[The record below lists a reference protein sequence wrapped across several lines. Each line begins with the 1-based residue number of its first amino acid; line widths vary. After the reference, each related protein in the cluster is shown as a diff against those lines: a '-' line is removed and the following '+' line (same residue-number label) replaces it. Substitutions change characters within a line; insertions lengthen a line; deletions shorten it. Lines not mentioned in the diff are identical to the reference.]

1 MAALSQSIAASG
13 PFRFLVGP
21 EKKEYMMHTELVASL
36 SKPLRA
42 LLTNGMEESCKR
54 VAEWPEVEETTFVR
68 FFQFAYTGQ
77 FDAEEP
83 EKPPPKTPEPFEDPE
98 PAPPEPEPLLLESE
112 PVPEPVPE
120 PEPEPEPEPDFEYD
134 ERGRLVRA
142 KKKKKKK
149 PTWGWRDETE
159 VIEQGTKKEKL
170 WASFQHAFEP
180 FEASSTRW
188 SLPDQDPTSD
198 FTRVFLAYARLYVLA
213 DEKDI
218 QGLAELSL
226 RRLHHSLTHFSFQG
240 QGAGS
245 IALLADYCF
254 ENTCDKGGEQDKMR
268 HLICLFTACNFE
280 VLWTSTEFQRVFTG
294 LSEFSIG
301 VLGLM
306 LLRLD

>member
-83 EKPPPKTPEPFEDPE
+83 EKPPPKTPEPLEDH
-98 PAPPEPEPLLLESE
+98 
-112 PVPEPVPE
+112 
-120 PEPEPEPEPDFEYD
+120 D
-134 ERGRLVRA
+134 
-142 KKKKKKK
+142 
-149 PTWGWRDETE
+149 
-159 VIEQGTKKEKL
+159 L
-170 WASFQHAFEP
+170 WPGLSQNSNMTNFAASFQRKQLSTFGAVNETKMNIQGQKKAKLWESFQQAYEP
-180 FEASSTRW
+180 LKDSPARW
-188 SLPDQDPTSD
+188 PLPDQDPTSD

-213 DEKDI
+213 DEKDV

-226 RRLHHSLTHFSFQG
+226 RRLHHTLVHFNIQG
-240 QGAGS
+240 QRADS
-245 IALLADYCF
+245 IASLADYCF

-268 HLICLFTACNFE
+268 HLICLFTACHFE
-280 VLWTSTEFQRVFTG
+280 TLWTNSEFQRVFTE
-294 LSEFSIG
+294 LREFLTG
-301 VLGLM
+301 VIGLM
-306 LLRLD
+306 LPRLD